1 MTKHT
6 KVFSEFIE
14 SIDFD
19 LLKKVINIL
28 MLREFRENIEVDKVG
43 RV

>member
-14 SIDFD
+14 SIDLD
-19 LLKKVINIL
+19 LLQKS
-28 MLREFRENIEVDKVG
+28 DKYLNASQV
-43 RV
+43 